1 VRGIEAKPAS
11 TSFFSK
17 SRDGLREIVRA
28 VMQEMLETE
37 MTDALGATKVERTA
51 VRLGNRS
58 GYYNRTLITRLR
70 ALRSH

>member
-1 VRGIEAKPAS
+1 LKLSQRSPAS
-11 TSFFSK
+11 TSSFSK

-28 VMQEMLETE
+28 VMQEMPEAE
-37 MTDALGATKVERTA
+37 MTDALGATKGERTA

-58 GYYNRTLITRLR
+58 GYYNRTLITRLP